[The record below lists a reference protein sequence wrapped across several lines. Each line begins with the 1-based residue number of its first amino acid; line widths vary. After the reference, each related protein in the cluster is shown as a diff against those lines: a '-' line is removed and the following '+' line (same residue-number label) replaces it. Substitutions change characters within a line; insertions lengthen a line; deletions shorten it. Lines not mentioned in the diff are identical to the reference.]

1 VTEIVAPPAPGD
13 RIGIFGRW
21 SGSRDEPALGPYIFV
36 GVEPNGRW
44 LLRYY
49 RWPDARRM
57 SLPVECINA
66 ENPRMWATAAEI
78 EAGPGWY
85 TRHRDDKWMI
95 PKQEEAEMKD
105 DIARPPKPSPAR
117 ADTAGARS
125 TAAQA
130 GGRNSAHRASGL
142 TEHYAGER
150 ARPKDGRLTSGPLG
164 RYVLGMKDITQPRR
178 RGRPHGPRPAVSAR
192 RSTMRL
198 TDPELIVRAMD
209 AVKDTFEQDYGEPLT
224 DKAFAEAI
232 LLCHPRTLRK
242 YLDGRPLPALAREK
256 LVKLVKAD

>member
-105 DIARPPKPSPAR
+105 DIARPPKPSPAPEPIQPAPGAPPHKPEDGIAR
-117 ADTAGARS
+117 IEHRDLPSITPAKGPDPKTAD
-125 TAAQA
+125 
-130 GGRNSAHRASGL
+130 
-142 TEHYAGER
+142 
-150 ARPKDGRLTSGPLG
+150 
-164 RYVLGMKDITQPRR
+164 
-178 RGRPHGPRPAVSAR
+178 
-192 RSTMRL
+192 
-198 TDPELIVRAMD
+198 
-209 AVKDTFEQDYGEPLT
+209 
-224 DKAFAEAI
+224 
-232 LLCHPRTLRK
+232 
-242 YLDGRPLPALAREK
+242 
-256 LVKLVKAD
+256 